1 MIVDDITYITEPFF
15 RDGFVAQSA
24 NYARDHGKTYISA
37 AGNFGT
43 QSYSANF
50 NPVPLPSGLTGYA
63 HNFSTTG
70 TDIYQQ
76 LSLAPGTYTIVLQW
90 DNDFYSLTGGNGAL
104 NDLDFYLVD
113 NNGNMLF
120 GMNNNNLHRDP
131 KEILS
136 FQVLGNTTASLM
148 IISANTSTT
157 VKFKYIIMRGPAQ
170 IAEYPSADNSTI
182 VGQANADGALAVG
195 AARYT
200 QTPAFGVSTPLIE
213 NFSSKGGTP
222 VNGVLR
228 NKPDFTAPDGG
239 NTTVDLGSPL
249 NLEPESHPT
258 SPTFLEHQLPRLM
271 PVELQHC

>member
-1 MIVDDITYITEPFF
+1 MHATTAKLTFPLPEILEHNPIQT
-15 RDGFVAQSA
+15 
-24 NYARDHGKTYISA
+24 
-37 AGNFGT
+37 
-43 QSYSANF
+43 NF
-50 NPVPLPSGLTGYA
+50 NPVPVQAGLPGYA

-148 IISANTSTT
+148 IVSANTSTT
-157 VKFKYIIMRGPAQ
+157 IKI
-170 IAEYPSADNSTI
+170 
-182 VGQANADGALAVG
+182 
-195 AARYT
+195 
-200 QTPAFGVSTPLIE
+200 
-213 NFSSKGGTP
+213 
-222 VNGVLR
+222 
-228 NKPDFTAPDGG
+228 
-239 NTTVDLGSPL
+239 
-249 NLEPESHPT
+249 
-258 SPTFLEHQLPRLM
+258 
-271 PVELQHC
+271 